1 MDFSN
6 ATLVF
11 GDFLVSA
18 LLDKRWASRAQV
30 LEVMSENMALIQQ
43 VLKGHRK
50 VHGNILASLT
60 YAFD

>member
-50 VHGNILASLT
+50 VRR
-60 YAFD
+60 